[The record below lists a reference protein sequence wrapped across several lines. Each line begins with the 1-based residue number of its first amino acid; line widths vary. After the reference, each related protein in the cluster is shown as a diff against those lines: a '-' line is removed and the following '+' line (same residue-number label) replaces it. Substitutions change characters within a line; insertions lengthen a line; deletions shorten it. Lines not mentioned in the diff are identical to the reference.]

1 MNGLETDCE
10 GYLVTDMDQKTNLDG
25 VYGAGDLC
33 IKNLRQVV
41 TAVSDGA
48 KAATSLEKY
57 AAQLHDKLKLPR
69 FAVTKKQITE
79 PAVKQTEAA
88 AADDGAFI
96 SEAIKT
102 QLTPVL
108 QIYR

>member
-69 FAVTKKQITE
+69 FAVTKSKSRSRQLSRRKQLLPMT
-79 PAVKQTEAA
+79 ARLFRKLLKR
-88 AADDGAFI
+88 
-96 SEAIKT
+96 S
-102 QLTPVL
+102 
-108 QIYR
+108 

>member
-1 MNGLETDCE
+1 MH
-10 GYLVTDMDQKTNLDG
+10 Q
-25 VYGAGDLC
+25 
-33 IKNLRQVV
+33 NLRQVV

-88 AADDGAFI
+88 AADDARL
-96 SEAIKT
+96 SRK
-102 QLTPVL
+102 LL
-108 QIYR
+108 KRS

>member
-1 MNGLETDCE
+1 MQRTRYETPDATFGVFVFAGYVPVGGPVLEGLATDCE
-10 GYLVTDMDQKTNLDG
+10 GYLVTDGDQKTNLDG

-57 AAQLHDKLKLPR
+57 AAALHTKLQRPVLKLLKSR
-69 FAVTKKQITE
+69 
-79 PAVKQTEAA
+79 
-88 AADDGAFI
+88 
-96 SEAIKT
+96 
-102 QLTPVL
+102 
-108 QIYR
+108 